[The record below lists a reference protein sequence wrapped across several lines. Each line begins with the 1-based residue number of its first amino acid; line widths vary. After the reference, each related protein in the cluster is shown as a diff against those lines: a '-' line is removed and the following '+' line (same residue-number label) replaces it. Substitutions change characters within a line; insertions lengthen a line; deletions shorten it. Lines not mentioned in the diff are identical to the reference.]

1 YNNDRIQNKLNDLSP
16 VVFEQ
21 QTVKL

>member
-1 YNNDRIQNKLNDLSP
+1 NNDRIQNKLNDLSP